1 MAVVA
6 SKPSPGSVAIDE
18 APPPSAGHSED
29 GAALIPVCL
38 LPECQNPPLIKGKI
52 KMLTVIKLLVLT
64 PCFSGSRNFST
75 YGQKW

>member
-38 LPECQNPPLIKGKI
+38 LPECQNPP
-52 KMLTVIKLLVLT
+52 
-64 PCFSGSRNFST
+64 
-75 YGQKW
+75 